1 MHVLC
6 VSEGE
11 EKRRE
16 GMKLS
21 ESIDVHYRMEI
32 RNLDLALNLHLY
44 LSSLFTTVEI
54 CAGSASYN
62 QHSSQTI
69 NSTT

>member
-44 LSSLFTTVEI
+44 LSSLFTTVESVQDLHLI
-54 CAGSASYN
+54 TNTAVK
-62 QHSSQTI
+62 Q
-69 NSTT
+69 

>member
-11 EKRRE
+11 GNRRD

-21 ESIDVHYRMEI
+21 ECIGVHYRMEI
-32 RNLDLALNLHLY
+32 RNLDLVLNLHLY
-44 LSSLFTTVEI
+44 LSSLFTTVESMQDLHLI
-54 CAGSASYN
+54 ANTAVKR
-62 QHSSQTI
+62 
-69 NSTT
+69 